1 MELIINESNL
11 EKYGLSLNDFLYLLL
26 KDSNYTLEE
35 INLLEKNKFIKNKDL
50 LDYSDKSFYFKNEYI

>member
-26 KDSNYTLEE
+26 KDSNYT
-35 INLLEKNKFIKNKDL
+35 
-50 LDYSDKSFYFKNEYI
+50 